1 MNRTL
6 LPYIQHDLKKKI
18 VLLAGPRQVGKTTLS
33 KSLMRNFEY
42 LNYDSSKDR
51 KIIQQAE
58 WRKDVDLVILDE
70 IHKKLHWKS
79 WIKGIYD
86 TEGIPPSLLLT
97 GSARLD
103 TFRKGGDSLA
113 GRHFYFRL
121 HPFTVKELRGQM
133 QSEEAL
139 QRILK
144 FGGFPEPFLS
154 KSNQTAE
161 RWRRSHLDVIL
172 RQDLLDLERVR
183 EIRNIE
189 ILIELLAERVGST
202 ISLQSL
208 AEDVGTSSHTIKH
221 WLEILERLFV
231 IFKVSPYSKNISAAI
246 KKESKYYF
254 YDVGQVVNGEA
265 ARLENAVACALLA
278 ELSFQED
285 TAGKKGALHFIR
297 NKQKQEV
304 DFLGL
309 INKTPRLLVE
319 VKQSD
324 DNFCPTLLRFS
335 QALKSQSLQ
344 SFQIVRNLERPKEKS
359 GVQLISAADFLEKV
373 TIAQ

>member
-1 MNRTL
+1 MKRAL
-6 LPYIQHDLKKKI
+6 LPYIQEDLKKKI

-33 KSLMRNFEY
+33 KALVKEYEY

-51 KIIQQAE
+51 KIVRQTA
-58 WRKDVDLVILDE
+58 WRKDVELVILDE

-86 TEGIPPSLLLT
+86 TEGIPPYFLLT

-121 HPFTVKELRGQM
+121 HPFTLKELKSQM
-133 QSEEAL
+133 DSEEAL
-139 QRILK
+139 KRILK
-144 FGGFPEPFLS
+144 YGGFPEPFLS
-154 KSNQTAE
+154 NSTQTAE
-161 RWRRSHLDVIL
+161 RWRRTHLDVIL

-189 ILIELLAERVGST
+189 ILIELLSERVGSL

-208 AEDVGTSSHTIKH
+208 AEDIGTSSHTIKH

-254 YDVGQVVNGEA
+254 YDVGQVANGEA

-278 ELSFQED
+278 DISFQED

-304 DFLGL
+304 DFLVV
-309 INKTPRLLVE
+309 INRLPKLLVE

-324 DNFCPTLLRFS
+324 NSFCPNVLRFS
-335 QALKSQSLQ
+335 QLLKSKGLLAYQV
-344 SFQIVRNLERPKEKS
+344 VRHLERRKEKS
-359 GVQLISAADFLEKV
+359 GVKLLSVTQFLRELGD
-373 TIAQ
+373 

>member
-1 MNRTL
+1 MNRAL
-6 LPYIQHDLKKKI
+6 FPYIQRDLKGKI

-33 KSLMRNFEY
+33 KSLVKRFEY
-42 LNYDSSKDR
+42 LNFDASKDR
-51 KIIQQAE
+51 KIINQLE

-70 IHKKLHWKS
+70 IHKKMHWKS

-86 TEGIPPSLLLT
+86 TDGIPPGLLLT

-113 GRHFYFRL
+113 GRHFYYRL
-121 HPFTVKELRGQM
+121 HPFTVKELIGQM
-133 QSEEAL
+133 PPEETL
-139 QRILK
+139 KRILS

-154 KSNQTAE
+154 KSHQASE
-161 RWRRSHLDVIL
+161 RWRRGHLDVIL

-189 ILIELLAERVGST
+189 ILIELLSERVGST
-202 ISLQSL
+202 VSLQSL
-208 AEDVGTSSHTIKH
+208 AEDIGTSSHTIKH

-231 IFKVSPYSKNISAAI
+231 IFKVTPFSKNISAAI

-254 YDVGQVVNGEA
+254 YDVGQVANGEA

-278 ELSFQED
+278 EVSFQED
-285 TAGKKGALHFIR
+285 TTGKKGALHFIR

-304 DFLGL
+304 DFFVLM
-309 INKTPRLLVE
+309 NKIPRLLVE

-324 DNFCPTLLRFS
+324 ENFCPTLLRFF
-335 QALKSQSLQ
+335 KSLRTQNLAAYQ
-344 SFQIVRNLERPKEKS
+344 VVRNIERRKEKA
-359 GVQLISAADFLEKV
+359 GVQLISAIDFLSGSLL
-373 TIAQ
+373 

>member
-1 MNRTL
+1 MDRAL
-6 LPYIQHDLKKKI
+6 LPYIREDLTKKI

-33 KSLMRNFEY
+33 KSLMKNFEY

-51 KIIQQAE
+51 KIILQQE
-58 WRKDVDLVILDE
+58 WRKKVELIIFDE
-70 IHKKLHWKS
+70 IHKKKLWKS
-79 WIKGIYD
+79 WIKGVYD
-86 TEGIPPSLLLT
+86 TEGIPPALLLT

-113 GRHFYFRL
+113 GRHFYYHL
-121 HPFTVKELRGQM
+121 HPFTVKELKGQIAP
-133 QSEEAL
+133 EESL
-139 QRILK
+139 DRILR

-154 KSNQTAE
+154 NSDEVAE
-161 RWRRSHLDVIL
+161 RWRRGHLDVIL

-189 ILIELLAERVGST
+189 ILIELLAERVGSP

-208 AEDVGTSSHTIKH
+208 AEDIGTSGHTIKH

-231 IFKVSPYSKNISAAI
+231 IFKVSPFSKNVASAI

-254 YDVGQVVNGEA
+254 YDSGQVANGES

-278 ELSFQED
+278 EISFQED
-285 TAGKKGALHFIR
+285 TKGKKGSLHFIR

-304 DFLGL
+304 DFLVVM
-309 INKTPRLLVE
+309 NKTLKLLVE

-324 DNFCPTLLRFS
+324 SNFCPTLIRFFEKM
-335 QALKSQSLQ
+335 QNKEMRACQVVK
-344 SFQIVRNLERPKEKS
+344 NLNRPREKS
-359 GVQLISAADFLEKV
+359 GVSLVSAADFLSELEF
-373 TIAQ
+373 

>member
-1 MNRTL
+1 MDRAL
-6 LPYIQHDLKKKI
+6 LPYIRQDLKKKI

-33 KSLMRNFEY
+33 KSLMKSFEY

-51 KIIQQAE
+51 KIIQQTE

-70 IHKKLHWKS
+70 IHKKLQWKS
-79 WIKGIYD
+79 WIKGVYD

-121 HPFTVKELRGQM
+121 HPFTVKELKGQM
-133 QSEEAL
+133 DSEEAL
-139 QRILK
+139 ERILK

-154 KSNQTAE
+154 KSHQTAE

-208 AEDVGTSSHTIKH
+208 AGDIGTSSHTIKH

-254 YDVGQVVNGEA
+254 YDVGQVANGEA
-265 ARLENAVACALLA
+265 ARLENAVACAILA
-278 ELSFQED
+278 DISFLED

-304 DFLGL
+304 DFLVL
-309 INKTPRLLVE
+309 INKSPRLLVE

-335 QALKSQSLQ
+335 QQLKSKGLLAYQV
-344 SFQIVRNLERPKEKS
+344 VRSLERRKEKS
-359 GVQLISAADFLEKV
+359 GIKLLSAAHFLSGL
-373 TIAQ
+373 AD